1 MWNEFD
7 FFITKSFCSVQFNS
21 AFQRGV
27 GEVVFGGGI
36 ATVFQQVD
44 TNVTLVPEPA
54 NRKYTFSKKVFPQLL
69 ILYLAAVP
77 LNILCMQLS
86 I

>member
-21 AFQRGV
+21 AFQR
-27 GEVVFGGGI
+27 EWERWFPEEGI

-44 TNVTLVPEPA
+44 TNVTLEPEPA
-54 NRKYTFSKKVFPQLL
+54 NVFVRFEKKLFPQLL
-69 ILYLAAVP
+69 IL
-77 LNILCMQLS
+77 S
-86 I
+86 